1 MIELLFRFFMYV
13 VIGLSLEIIFSVA
26 GIELAVGAKI
36 ERRVPK
42 KYLEGFVSLFM
53 IPIHGLGVLF
63 CFEPLYFLIANLHW
77 GIRYCIWG
85 IAFVA
90 VEAIAGFILDKLF
103 GFYPWDYYELSKF
116 KVAKRGY
123 SLWTLLPLWGLYG
136 LALEVFV
143 KIFVYVSP
151 FIKNVI

>member
-1 MIELLFRFFMYV
+1 MYT
-13 VIGLSLEIIFSVA
+13 VIGLSLEIIFSVT
-26 GIELAVGAKI
+26 GIEFAVGAKI
-36 ERRVPK
+36 KRRVPK

-63 CFEPLYFLIANLHW
+63 CFEPVYFLIANLHW
-77 GIRYCIWG
+77 VFRYCIW
-85 IAFVA
+85 AVSFVA
-90 VEAIAGFILDKLF
+90 VEALAGFVLDKLL
-103 GFYPWDYYELSKF
+103 GFYPWDYYELSKY

-123 SLWTLLPLWGLYG
+123 SLWSLLPLWGLYG

-151 FIKNVI
+151 LISGII